1 MKKIVKFSL
10 TLVAAGIL
18 SACGSSGGGDN
29 NSTPSATNTPANSQ
43 AQNNNTNSNSSS
55 TTNNSSNTSA
65 NNSNTNTSKPTT
77 QPVQNTSDDMG
88 TAFRTRDSK
97 EFEINT
103 ANTYKQVLV
112 VDGKTFPVAWGGIIS
127 GEFTKLKNTTINGIT
142 YKDFTVSGAK
152 YASSKFGHI
161 DGYVFTQGEETPK
174 ANMPKTGTATYNVE
188 GVFVANGQTST
199 SNGHTLNVDFANKTV
214 NGDVAPNVTITN
226 AKIDDNEFEGRAVYN
241 GRAAELEGHFYGPDA
256 AEIGGAYS
264 SSSFS
269 GAFGGKKQ

>member
-10 TLVAAGIL
+10 TLLAACVI
-18 SACGSSGGGDN
+18 SACGSSGGGN
-29 NSTPSATNTPANSQ
+29 NSTSPA
-43 AQNNNTNSNSSS
+43 ANNNTNTSVNKPAPTQ
-55 TTNNSSNTSA
+55 TT
-65 NNSNTNTSKPTT
+65 PT
-77 QPVQNTSDDMG
+77 QPTQTNSSDDMG

-112 VDGKTFPVAWGGIIS
+112 VDGKTFPVAWSGIVSGG
-127 GEFTKLKNTTINGIT
+127 FTKIPKNATINGVT
-142 YKDFTVSGAK
+142 YNDVTVSGTK

-188 GVFVANGQTST
+188 GVFVANGQDSLD
-199 SNGHTLNVDFANKTV
+199 SKGHTLTVDFANKTI

-226 AKIDDNEFEGRAVYN
+226 AKIDDNEFEGTAVYN
-241 GRAAELEGHFYGPDA
+241 GKAAELEGHFYGPDA
-256 AEIGGAYS
+256 SEIGGAYS